1 MIELKIEYAF
11 VVLSVCNL
19 KRVHFNVVPGLCFS
33 YIFKIIITVSCS

>member
-19 KRVHFNVVPGLCFS
+19 KRVHFNVVPGLCLVVSFVD
-33 YIFKIIITVSCS
+33 IISVI